1 MLWEDWLTSIA
12 PILSLTVIQAGI
24 FLGLLFPL
32 VFALC
37 GGLISQNN
45 VTISMGLPAF
55 IGLLIFTYAAW
66 LPYFTGG
73 AIALIV
79 GLMVAK
85 ELSG

>member
-1 MLWEDWLTSIA
+1 MLWETWLTAIA
-12 PILSLTVIQAGI
+12 PILGLTTEQAGI
-24 FLGLLFPL
+24 VLGLLFPF

-37 GGLISQNN
+37 GGLISQRN

-55 IGLLIFTYAAW
+55 IGLLVFTYAAW

-73 AIALIV
+73 AIALII
-79 GLMVAK
+79 GLVVAK